1 MKKLRLKGAQP
12 CVQGQAAL
20 HGAGEPEARSD
31 LMCVCQQTQLL
42 EKAGIFLREKTRF
55 V

>member
-20 HGAGEPEARSD
+20 HGAGELEARSD
-31 LMCVCQQTQLL
+31 LTCVCQQTQLL
-42 EKAGIFLREKTRF
+42 EEAGTFLREKTPF